1 MGAGTPATALLIEH
15 DIPFTLHEYELEP
28 LSGVQQ
34 HRGERIAYGDAAAS
48 ALGISPDRLYKTL
61 VLAIEGAKD
70 SRLLFALAVV
80 PSSGELSEK
89 GVAAALGAKRAAL
102 ADAESVRRVTGY
114 VPGGV
119 SPLGSKRALP
129 LLVDSGAIAHPT
141 ILVSA
146 GQRGQSIE
154 LVPADLLSVGQ
165 GMLAPIGV
173 AR

>member
-15 DIPFTLHEYELEP
+15 GVQFTLHEYELEP
-28 LSGVQQ
+28 LSGVEL
-34 HRGERIAYGDAAAS
+34 HRGERLAYGDAAAT

-70 SRLLFALAVV
+70 PRLLFALAVV

-129 LLVDSGAIAHPT
+129 LLLDSGASAHAT
-141 ILVSA
+141 IVVSA
-146 GQRGQSIE
+146 GQRGRSIE
-154 LVPADLLSVGQ
+154 LVPADLLRVGQ
-165 GMLAPIGV
+165 GALAPIGV

>member
-1 MGAGTPATALLIEH
+1 MGAGTLATALLTEH
-15 DIPFTLHEYELEP
+15 GVSFTLHEYELEP
-28 LSGVQQ
+28 LSGVDQ
-34 HRGERIAYGDAAAS
+34 HRGERIAYGDAAAA

-70 SRLLFALAVV
+70 ARLLFALAVV

-119 SPLGSKRALP
+119 SPLGSKRPLP
-129 LLVDSGAIAHPT
+129 LLLDSGASAHAT
-141 ILVSA
+141 IVVSA
-146 GQRGQSIE
+146 GQRGRSIE
-154 LVPADLLSVGQ
+154 LSPADLLRIGGGV
-165 GMLAPIGV
+165 MAPIGV

>member
-1 MGAGTPATALLIEH
+1 MGAGTPATALLTEH
-15 DIPFTLHEYELEP
+15 GVPFTLHEYELEP
-28 LSGVQQ
+28 LSGVEQ
-34 HRGERIAYGDAAAS
+34 HRGERIAYGDAAAT

-70 SRLLFALAVV
+70 ARLLFALAVV

-89 GVAAALGAKRAAL
+89 GVAAALRAKRAAL

-119 SPLGSKRALP
+119 SPLGSKRPLP
-129 LLVDSGAIAHPT
+129 LLLDSGASAHAT
-141 ILVSA
+141 IVISA
-146 GQRGQSIE
+146 GQRGRSIE
-154 LVPADLLSVGQ
+154 LSPADLLRIGGGV
-165 GMLAPIGV
+165 MAPIGV